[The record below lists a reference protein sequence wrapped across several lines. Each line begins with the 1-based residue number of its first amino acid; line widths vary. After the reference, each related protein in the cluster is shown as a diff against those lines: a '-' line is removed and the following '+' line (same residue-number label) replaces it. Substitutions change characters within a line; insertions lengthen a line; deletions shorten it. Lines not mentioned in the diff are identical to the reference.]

1 MDSVDSRLLFQA
13 SILKDLH
20 EVWTPHSGQII
31 IGQAIF
37 IDGKEV
43 VFANCGR
50 KFGKTDIMNYCQYRA
65 AMTTPNAACYYIA
78 PFAKQAREII
88 WSSNRIQQFLGKHA
102 DKYIERITNDDM
114 RIRFK
119 NGSFIKLDGADSYE
133 AYRGINPHFIGYDE
147 FKDHHPEFHKAMEPN
162 LATFSAPLLIVG
174 TPPETT
180 INQYFTLSEEA
191 QRDERS
197 VYVNLPSWTN
207 PYIKMDWLMR
217 MKEKLIARG
226 EWDVWM
232 REYEAKF
239 VKGGNKAIFPML
251 DENKH
256 RIGYS
261 QIVQEI
267 RKSYKNYSFHIV
279 ADPGT
284 AKAFAVLFVA
294 YHKYKKIG
302 YRLDEIYATKAE
314 EATTKNIHRLIEEK
328 MNEIHPHDEAWS
340 RTYDE
345 AGLWFANEMLNEFG
359 EAWMPT
365 RKSLNKKENGLSL
378 IKDQILEDR
387 WYATERCTKLWW
399 EMENYLKD
407 KNGNIPKMNDH
418 LIDCDR
424 YANAAEFF
432 DSIEGSVPV
441 PGDKDE
447 MRRYETMK
455 RDLEEDRGNDW
466 INNLTG
472 EFDDDY

>member
-1 MDSVDSRLLFQA
+1 MSLDHKLLYHA
-13 SILKDLH
+13 DILRDLH
-20 EVWTPHSGQII
+20 EVWTPHDGQVI
-31 IGQAIF
+31 IGKSF
-37 IDGKEV
+37 FYDGKKI

-50 KFGKTDIMNYCQYRA
+50 KYGKTDIGLYCGNRVA
-65 AMTTPNAACYYIA
+65 VTFPGSACYYIA
-78 PFAKQAREII
+78 PFAKQAREIV
-88 WSSNRIQQFLGKHA
+88 WSSGRMQNFFGKYA
-102 DKYIERITNDDM
+102 DKYIDRITNDDM
-114 RIRFK
+114 RIWFK
-119 NGSFIKLDGADSYE
+119 NGSFFKLDGADNFD
-133 AYRGINPHFIGYDE
+133 AYRGINPHFMWYDE

-162 LATFSAPLLIVG
+162 LATHEAPLLITG

-180 INQYFTLSEEA
+180 INQYFVLAEEA
-191 QRDERS
+191 KREEDS

-207 PYIKMDWLMR
+207 PHISKTWLDKM
-217 MKEKLIARG
+217 KAKLIARG

-239 VKGGNKAIFPML
+239 VKGGNKAVFPML

-267 RKSYKNYSFHIV
+267 RKSYKNYNFHIV

-302 YRLDEIYATKAE
+302 YRLDEIYATTAAD
-314 EATTKNIHRLIEEK
+314 ATTKNIHKLIEEK
-328 MNEIHPHDEAWS
+328 MNEIHPHEESWY

-365 RKSLNKKENGLSL
+365 QKALNKKENGLSL
-378 IKDQILEDR
+378 IKDQLLEDR
-387 WYATERCTKLWW
+387 WYATERCVKLWW
-399 EMENYLKD
+399 EMENYVKD
-407 KNGNIPKMNDH
+407 KNGKIPKENDH

-424 YANAAEFF
+424 YGNAAEGY
-432 DSIEGSVPV
+432 DTKEASEPV
-441 PGDKDE
+441 RQDPDE
-447 MRRYETMK
+447 MKRFSTM
-455 RDLEEDRGNDW
+455 RQDLEQNNNDW
-466 INNLTG
+466 IDNLTR
-472 EFDDDY
+472 EFEDD